1 MNFRVIHDSN
11 IPCFFQIFNYPLG
24 KLTFIANFIPYIAGL
39 MRQISTFLITEIYA
53 SMIDFFFFFFDF
65 FIFFAIDSLVLP

>member
-24 KLTFIANFIPYIAGL
+24 RLTFIANFIPYIAGL
-39 MRQISTFLITEIYA
+39 MRQISTSLITEIYA
-53 SMIDFFFFFFDF
+53 SMMKTEGFLTFLGGIEM
-65 FIFFAIDSLVLP
+65 